1 MSGEDQERFEDYL
14 ELERF
19 IAELQAGRVAYP
31 PGELTPAQAR
41 IYRMAM
47 LFHAATPGVAEPSA
61 EFAARLRERLEQ
73 ELQAPPQSAPS
84 VPEEALSTVQP
95 PAESPAEPVSPAQ
108 PQPVP
113 LRAKRRLPRRW
124 LLAGSVTAAASL
136 VAGAGVEH
144 VAEMAMQNALS
155 QRTTVTKSGPEV
167 TVTLVSLLDWFP
179 VTTVAELG
187 QQAVKFRAED
197 QRGSLSLT
205 GYVVRSEKASGN
217 TERGYTKTSQGEII
231 AMSAACTHK
240 GCIVAWSNADRR
252 FHCPCHGGLF
262 QEDGGI
268 DTSSSSLYLSP
279 LPRLEVRVENGQI
292 YVRMPAS

>member
-31 PGELTPAQAR
+31 PAELTPAQAR

-47 LFHAATPGVAEPSA
+47 LFHAATPGVAEPDADFA
-61 EFAARLRERLEQ
+61 ERLRERLEQ
-73 ELQAPPQSAPS
+73 EGQAFPLEIAATTQTPATEPPPS
-84 VPEEALSTVQP
+84 
-95 PAESPAEPVSPAQ
+95 AQ
-108 PQPVP
+108 PAARQVP
-113 LRAKRRLPRRW
+113 PLKARKRLPRRW

-136 VAGAGVEH
+136 VAGAGVDRI
-144 VAEMAMQNALS
+144 AEMAMHNALS
-155 QRTTVTKSGPEV
+155 QQTTVTQTGPEV
-167 TVTLVSLLDWFP
+167 TITLVSLLEWFP

-205 GYVVRSEKASGN
+205 GYVVRSERSSNPG
-217 TERGYTKTSQGEII
+217 EPGYTRTSQGEII

-240 GCIVAWSNADRR
+240 GCIVAWSSADRR
-252 FHCPCHGGLF
+252 FHCPCHGGTF

-268 DTSSSSLYLSP
+268 DTSSSSLYLNP
-279 LPRLEVRVENGQI
+279 LPRLDVRVDNGQI

>member
-47 LFHAATPGVAEPSA
+47 LFHAATPGVAEPDAGFA
-61 EFAARLRERLEQ
+61 ERLRERLEQ
-73 ELQAPPQSAPS
+73 ELQTPPQETVPAVE
-84 VPEEALSTVQP
+84 VPEAEPLP
-95 PAESPAEPVSPAQ
+95 PAQPQ

-113 LRAKRRLPRRW
+113 LQNRRRLPRRW

-136 VAGAGVEH
+136 VVGAGVDH

-155 QRTTVTKSGPEV
+155 QKTTVTKTGPEV
-167 TVTLVSLLDWFP
+167 TITLVSLLDWFP

-187 QQAVKFRAED
+187 NQAVKFRAED

-205 GYVVRSEKASGN
+205 GYVVRSDKTSNSAEH
-217 TERGYTKTSQGEII
+217 GYTKTSKGEII

-240 GCIVAWSNADRR
+240 GCIVAWSSSDRR
-252 FHCPCHGGLF
+252 FHCPCHGGTF
-262 QEDGGI
+262 QEDGDI
-268 DTSSSSLYLSP
+268 DSGSSSLYLNP
-279 LPRLEVRVENGQI
+279 LPRLDVQVDNGQI